1 MEKELF
7 RMFLVSSHLATLSAD
22 AVNAVM
28 TVYINRGSCPKSF
41 LLNVQ
46 CSVTELSS
54 LPHEVRTSTLI
65 YGATFILLMKTILI
79 SVCEHPHWNT
89 VQGSLAE

>member
-22 AVNAVM
+22 VV
-28 TVYINRGSCPKSF
+28 
-41 LLNVQ
+41 NVQ
-46 CSVTELSS
+46 SSVTKLSS
-54 LPHEVRTSTLI
+54 LPYEVRTSTLI
-65 YGATFILLMKTILI
+65 YGATFILLMQTILI